1 VTEHGERH
9 VPTAS
14 EAVKSARQ
22 SIDTMRVPLWLNT
35 AGRAAW
41 LVLGVV
47 LLGAIALLLL
57 GLVSSVLIPLVT
69 AAVIAAVTVPLVD
82 LLERWHVRRWLA
94 AALVLLLGIAIA
106 VTVTALV
113 VGGVVSQADAIT
125 ARVSAAY
132 SQATDGESAVDR
144 SGQLPG
150 AVTST
155 VQVLFRGLLG
165 GLLGS
170 AVGIVVGTV
179 MAIFILLFLLT
190 DWERIVTWTGGHVG
204 LPGPLGARMVDNAI
218 HAFRAYARGLTIIGV
233 ANAVVVGI
241 GALVFGVPLAG
252 TIAIVT
258 FIGSYVP
265 YLGAFVSGAFAIV
278 IAYGSGGLRLGLI
291 MLAIVLLA
299 QNTLQ
304 NLLEPKA
311 FGSQLRL
318 HPLVVLIVVSGGTIL
333 LGVFGAI
340 LAAPLTSVALQTV
353 GDLRRSGWLGP
364 TPET

>member
-1 VTEHGERH
+1 
-9 VPTAS
+9 
-14 EAVKSARQ
+14 
-22 SIDTMRVPLWLNT
+22 MRVPLWLDT

-41 LVLGVV
+41 LLLGVA
-47 LLGAIALLLL
+47 LLAALALLLL

-82 LLERWHVRRWLA
+82 LLERWRVRRWLA
-94 AALVLLLGIAIA
+94 SALVLLLGIAIA
-106 VTVTALV
+106 VSVTALV
-113 VGGVVSQADAIT
+113 VGGVVSQADEIA
-125 ARVSAAY
+125 ARASAAF
-132 SQATDGESAVDR
+132 SQATDTNPAGDGT
-144 SGQLPG
+144 GQLPD

-155 VQVLFRGLLG
+155 VQVLLRGLLG
-165 GLLGS
+165 GVLGS
-170 AVGIVVGTV
+170 AVGILVGTV

-190 DWERIVTWTGGHVG
+190 DWERIVTWTGRHVG
-204 LPGPLGARMVDNAI
+204 LPAPLGARMVDNAV
-218 HAFRAYARGLTIIGV
+218 HAFRGYARGLTTIGV
-233 ANAVVVGI
+233 ANAAVVGV

-258 FIGSYVP
+258 FIGSYIP

-278 IAYGSGGLRLGLI
+278 IAYGAGGLRLGLI
-291 MLAIVLLA
+291 MLAVVLLA

-304 NLLEPKA
+304 NLLEPRA
-311 FGSQLRL
+311 FGTRLRL

-340 LAAPLTSVALQTV
+340 LAAPLTSVAMQTV

-364 TPET
+364 TRET